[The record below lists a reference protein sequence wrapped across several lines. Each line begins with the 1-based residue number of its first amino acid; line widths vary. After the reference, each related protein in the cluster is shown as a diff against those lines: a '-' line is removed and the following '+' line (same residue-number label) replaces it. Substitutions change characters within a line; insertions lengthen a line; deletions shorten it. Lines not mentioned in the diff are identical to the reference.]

1 MMQQLF
7 GSYAFAGGTIFLILG
22 VIDYALVVHFM
33 FPRIE
38 AAKQARINAG
48 DTELAKMNSIETIRL
63 ILMVVC
69 FIVFPFVGYWLGP
82 QLLPAL
88 GL

>member
-7 GSYAFAGGTIFLILG
+7 GSYAFAGGTIFLVLG
-22 VIDYALVVHFM
+22 VIDYALVVFFM

-38 AAKQARINAG
+38 AAKQARIAAG
-48 DTELAKMNSIETIRL
+48 DAELASMNSTETIRL
-63 ILMVVC
+63 ILMVMC
-69 FIVFPFVGYWLGP
+69 FLVFPVVGYWLGP

>member
-7 GSYAFAGGTIFLILG
+7 GNYAFAGGTIFLILG
-22 VIDYALVVHFM
+22 IVDYALVVYFM

-38 AAKQARINAG
+38 AAKQARIEAG
-48 DTELAKMNSIETIRL
+48 DTELASMNSVETIRL
-63 ILMVVC
+63 ILMVMC
-69 FIVFPFVGYWLGP
+69 FIVFPAVGFWLGP